1 MSSSCVRALSSL
13 AIALLA
19 ASANAE
25 ELTGTVVSVEDGD
38 TLTVLVE
45 TQRIEVHL
53 ADIDAPELKQP
64 FGQQSRESLVELCFG
79 TDAVVREIRRDGYG
93 RTLGR
98 LDCAGADA
106 NVEQLRRGMAW
117 VYQRQ
122 PDTASSLFF
131 FQDQAQRI
139 REGLWVDKTPVAP
152 WEWRRLRR
160 PIPKPKKK

>member
-1 MSSSCVRALSSL
+1 MSLSYVPALLSL
-13 AIALLA
+13 AVVLLA
-19 ASANAE
+19 ANAHAE

-45 TQRIEVHL
+45 RQRIDVHL

-64 FGQQSRESLVELCFG
+64 FGARSRESLADLCFG
-79 TDAVVREIRRDGYG
+79 KDAVVREIRRDGYG

-98 LDCAGADA
+98 VDCEGADA

-117 VYQRQ
+117 VYQRH
-122 PDTASSLFF
+122 PDTALSLYF

-139 REGLWVDKTPVAP
+139 REGLWADKTPLAP

-160 PIPKPKKK
+160 ATPKSKKK